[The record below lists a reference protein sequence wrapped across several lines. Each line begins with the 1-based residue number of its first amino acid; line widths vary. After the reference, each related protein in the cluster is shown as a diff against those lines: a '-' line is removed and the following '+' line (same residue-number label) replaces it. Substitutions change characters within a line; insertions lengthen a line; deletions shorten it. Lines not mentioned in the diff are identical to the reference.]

1 MDRHHHYMDGKDVM
15 NGDLMGLLTT
25 GSVLMI
31 IVPMDTTIVQQQG
44 LIVPDIMNRI
54 TIEILGIELYNM
66 EFIMGQEVEAL
77 LDLKLMIHVM
87 NKEGG
92 NSLQYQV

>member
-1 MDRHHHYMDGKDVM
+1 
-15 NGDLMGLLTT
+15 
-25 GSVLMI
+25 MI

>member
-1 MDRHHHYMDGKDVM
+1 
-15 NGDLMGLLTT
+15 
-25 GSVLMI
+25 MI

-92 NSLQYQV
+92 NSLQYRV